1 MRVLVTGGAGYIG
14 SVMAEQ
20 LLDHGHQ
27 VVVYDDLSHG
37 HRDAVPAGA
46 VFVEGDI
53 LDRPRL
59 SALIRRQQTEAVVH
73 MAALT
78 SVAESVARPD
88 AYYRVNVEGSLSL
101 IEAAIGCGVR
111 LFIFSSTA
119 AVYAPAGDNVL
130 DESDRAVPD
139 SAYGETKLAVEHA
152 LRWYEGAFEVRW
164 MGLRYFNAAGAT
176 RDRGERHQPE
186 THLIPSLLQV
196 AAGQR
201 QDFTVYGT
209 DYPTRDGTAVRD
221 YVHVSDLAH
230 AHVLGL
236 AALHEGM
243 PSRIYNV
250 GQGGRGHTVLEVL
263 DSVRRVTGH
272 PVPVQFGP
280 RRPGDGPFLVAS
292 PERIAAELGWRPA
305 HRDLDGIVRSAW
317 NWMRVCGQPVWPAGQ
332 ALAP

>member
-14 SVMAEQ
+14 SVISEQ
-20 LLDHGHQ
+20 LIGGGHE
-27 VVVYDDLSHG
+27 VLVYDDLSHG
-37 HRDAVPAGA
+37 HRDAVPPGA
-46 VFVEGDI
+46 AFAEGDI
-53 LDRPRL
+53 LDPVRL
-59 SALIRRQQTEAVVH
+59 SELMREHGTEAVVH

-78 SVAESVARPD
+78 SVSGSMALPD
-88 AYYRVNVEGSLSL
+88 LYYRVNVQGSLSVF
-101 IEAAIGCGVR
+101 EAAIRCGVR
-111 LFIFSSTA
+111 LFVFSSTA
-119 AVYAPAGDNVL
+119 AVYAPSDERL
-130 DESDRAVPD
+130 EESDPAVPD
-139 SAYGETKLAVEHA
+139 SAYGETKLAVERA
-152 LRWYEGAFEVRW
+152 LRWYEGAFGIRYVA
-164 MGLRYFNAAGAT
+164 LRYFNAAGAT
-176 RDRGERHQPE
+176 RERGERHQPE
-186 THLIPSLLQV
+186 THLIPNLLRA
-196 AAGQR
+196 AAGQLPE
-201 QDFTVYGT
+201 FVLHGT

-317 NWMRVCGQPVWPAGQ
+317 NWMRACGQPVSPAGQ